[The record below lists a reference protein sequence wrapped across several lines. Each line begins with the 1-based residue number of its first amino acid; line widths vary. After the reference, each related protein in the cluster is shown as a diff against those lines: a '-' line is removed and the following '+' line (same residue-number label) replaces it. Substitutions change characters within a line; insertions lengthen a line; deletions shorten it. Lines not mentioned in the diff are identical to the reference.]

1 MGHRFGRNFYRFGRS
16 LLCSIYETKKRT
28 WKNMTWLW
36 STVVDNEAT
45 VGPEPITYGLKFGKS
60 TIRKPYVSSKMS
72 SNSCQNFKL
81 KKSSLLF
88 LRFRHFFEQQ
98 LPLYFNNS
106 HINKRGQGTSFSILQ
121 KLLAALLEC
130 SLMRFCSALPKQPKY
145 LVLILGHKTGH
156 TFVLISR
163 PLI

>member
-1 MGHRFGRNFYRFGRS
+1 M
-16 LLCSIYETKKRT
+16 
-28 WKNMTWLW
+28 
-36 STVVDNEAT
+36 
-45 VGPEPITYGLKFGKS
+45 P
-60 TIRKPYVSSKMS
+60 
-72 SNSCQNFKL
+72 SNWCQNFKL

-130 SLMRFCSALPKQPKY
+130 SLIRFCSALPKQPEVSESMKLGNYINEFWWLIKVCHYLLKY
-145 LVLILGHKTGH
+145 AMKCCMHVFFINSIYNVIDEYFIHFDDYYRKTDEIGPQ
-156 TFVLISR
+156 SR
-163 PLI
+163 VNFSRRPNLWVTAVAS